1 MELEK
6 FLAFNIDDFNCVFR
20 ILCESDVSKNY
31 LDGLKRQNEYIENI
45 SADLT
50 ISKQKKY
57 IQKILLSKSD
67 TIFGLFINRELVG
80 TAGVQLSNSF
90 LKYIKVPAENVAT
103 IGIFLFNKNFR
114 RRGLGKTLVW
124 SATRLFNYST
134 KVEWFGAGMEKR
146 NIPSLKSFL
155 SCGYK
160 NINEDKNGCKVLI
173 NYADLIKPDNI
184 EDIDIL

>member
-114 RRGLGKTLVW
+114 RRGLGKALVW
-124 SATRLFNYST
+124 SATHLFNYST
-134 KVEWFGAGMEKR
+134 KAEWFGAGMKKR

-160 NINEDKNGCKVLI
+160 NINEDKNNCHVLI
-173 NYADLIKPDNI
+173 NYSDLIKPNNI
-184 EDIDIL
+184 DDIVIL